1 MESFA
6 TQIIMA
12 TRINKTLQNEKMHIP
27 KTNALFVFYPII
39 CNIICFQI
47 FSAHEIYQNSYIH
60 IVILHTFITIDISK
74 YKS

>member
-12 TRINKTLQNEKMHIP
+12 TSINKTLQNEKMHIP

-47 FSAHEIYQNSYIH
+47 FSAIRK
-60 IVILHTFITIDISK
+60 VK
-74 YKS
+74 YT

>member
-12 TRINKTLQNEKMHIP
+12 TSINKTLQNEKMHIP

-39 CNIICFQI
+39 CNIICILI
-47 FSAHEIYQNSYIH
+47 FSAHNIHNNRYIK
-60 IVILHTFITIDISK
+60 I
-74 YKS
+74 